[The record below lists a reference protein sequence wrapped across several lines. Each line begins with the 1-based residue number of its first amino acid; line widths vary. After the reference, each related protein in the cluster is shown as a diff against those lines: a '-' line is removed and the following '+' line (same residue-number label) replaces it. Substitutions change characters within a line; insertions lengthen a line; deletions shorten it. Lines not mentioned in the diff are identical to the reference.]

1 MKVNNSR
8 KTDLK
13 TLLRLDVQN
22 YVFTLTNQSVQF
34 TKREETGG
42 GRPWRPCF
50 NRIITISVY
59 KVIT

>member
-1 MKVNNSR
+1 MEVNNSR

-13 TLLRLDVQN
+13 TLLRLDLQN

-34 TKREETGG
+34 TKRDKTGG
-42 GRPWRPCF
+42 GRPCF